1 MKRILS
7 ITAAIAT
14 LSLFV
19 AAQAVKTDSSKD
31 VASNTEIRKVVAP
44 QTSPTKGEENYKA
57 YCAACHGVSG
67 KGDGPA
73 ATALKVPPTDL
84 TRLAANAGGK
94 FPTMH
99 VETMIRNADNPAHG
113 SKDMPVWGP
122 VFRSLSSGNQ
132 AQVELRVANL
142 TKYIEAMQAH

>member
-1 MKRILS
+1 MKRFLPLLIS
-7 ITAAIAT
+7 IAI

-19 AAQAVKTDSSKD
+19 AAQEAKTGQDTAPK
-31 VASNTEIRKVVAP
+31 AEIRHVAAP
-44 QTSPTKGEENYKA
+44 QTSPISGAENYKA

-73 ATALKVPPTDL
+73 ASALKVPATDL

-94 FPTMH
+94 YPAIH
-99 VETMIRNADNPAHG
+99 VESMIRNADSPAHG

-122 VFRSLSSGNQ
+122 LFRSISSGNDS
-132 AQVELRVANL
+132 QVELRVANL
-142 TKYIEAMQAH
+142 AKYIETLQGK